1 MGASYRCHR
10 CDFPLGPSRLL
21 SLAQTF
27 VFDLILSLLRIVD
40 DFVKV
45 IDVLQRVLATSL
57 VNLRRIQRIFNL
69 RPKFVEFCDR
79 LVKVLEVQTSAAK
92 EPLSN

>member
-10 CDFPLGPSRLL
+10 YDFPLGPSRLL

-27 VFDLILSLLRIVD
+27 VFDLIPALLRIVD

-79 LVKVLEVQTSAAK
+79 FVKVLEVQTSAAK